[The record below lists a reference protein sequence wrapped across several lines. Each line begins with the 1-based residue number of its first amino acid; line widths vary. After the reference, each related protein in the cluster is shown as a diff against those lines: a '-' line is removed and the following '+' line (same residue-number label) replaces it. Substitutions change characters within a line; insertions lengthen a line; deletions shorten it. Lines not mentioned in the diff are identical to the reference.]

1 MTILQQL
8 SQAMAAVTA
17 QARRSLV
24 QLTNGQR
31 GGWPAGQGS
40 GILWSP
46 DGLIITNAHVV
57 QRRALT
63 ATLPDGRELPAR
75 LLAHDAARD
84 IAALQVDAAGLPA
97 IALGDSRALRP
108 GDWVAAVGHP
118 FGVAGA
124 ATAGVVIGS
133 GPDLPEQ
140 ARGGEWIAVN
150 LRLRP
155 GNSGGPL
162 VDAGGRLVGVNTL
175 MTGPEAG
182 GAVPVHVVQQFM
194 HEKIGR

>member
-1 MTILQQL
+1 MNILQQL
-8 SQAMAAVTA
+8 SREMADVTA
-17 QARRSLV
+17 EARRSLV
-24 QLTNGQR
+24 QVSNGHR

-40 GILWSP
+40 GILWSA
-46 DGLIITNAHVV
+46 DGLVITNAHVV

-63 ATLPDGRELPAR
+63 VTLPDGRRLPAR
-75 LLAHDAARD
+75 VLAHDPERD
-84 IAALQVDAAGLPA
+84 VAALKVDAAGLPA
-97 IALGDSRALRP
+97 IPAGDSEALRP

-124 ATAGVVIGS
+124 ATAGVVIGT

-140 ARGGEWIAVN
+140 PRGREWIAVN

-162 VDAGGRLVGVNTL
+162 VDARGRLVGVNTI

-182 GAVPVHVVQQFM
+182 GAVPIHVVQRFIQ
-194 HEKIGR
+194 EKVAP